1 MITPEE
7 IKQKAARQYLS
18 FLQVWLRGEP
28 FAPLVFP
35 VGKLPT
41 EDFAKLRTVVQ
52 QLQARAREARGYG
65 YRLESRVRRMRSLSE
80 QTLPVRVVIETPQDF
95 LRLIEK
101 EEEFAHFQQD
111 VALIR
116 EQIPRLEDWMQSS
129 SRKIIEQHGDWPGL
143 LAICGYFLEHPRP
156 GLYIRELPVNVHTKF
171 VEQHMGILRELLDQ
185 LLPPK
190 HVTPDALTFQQR
202 FGLREE
208 EPLIHI
214 RFLDEQLS
222 RRYGLPLSELCTPCS
237 QLKRLDLRGQHCIIT
252 ENKMTFLTLP
262 PLPGTFA
269 ILGGGFKVSGL
280 APIPWLQEC
289 SIVYW
294 GDLDA
299 QGFQILAQLRA
310 IFPHVV
316 SLMMDEETLNTHRH
330 FCVEG
335 TPCTVKQLPCLTPEE
350 HTLFSH
356 LAEQNIRLE
365 QEHISHAYVLQC
377 INLLQAVSQPSGA
390 NV

>member
-7 IKQKAARQYLS
+7 IKQKAARHYLS
-18 FLQVWLRGEP
+18 FLQAWLRGEP

-41 EDFAKLRTVVQ
+41 EYAKLRIIVQ
-52 QLQARAREARGYG
+52 HLQACARETRGYG

-101 EEEFAHFQQD
+101 EEEFSRFQQD

-116 EQIPRLEDWMQSS
+116 EQAPQLEDWMQSS
-129 SRKIIEQHGDWPGL
+129 PRKIIEQHGDWPGL

-171 VEQHMGILRELLDQ
+171 VEQHMGVLRELLEQ
-185 LLPPK
+185 VLAPS
-190 HVTPDALTFQQR
+190 HIVQDALSFQQR
-202 FGLREE
+202 FGLREA

-222 RRYGLPLSELCTPCS
+222 RRHGFPLNELCTPCA
-237 QLKRLDLRGQHCIIT
+237 QLSRLDLRGQRCIIT

-262 PLPGTFA
+262 PLPDTFA

-280 APIPWLQEC
+280 ALLPWLQEC

-316 SLMMDEETLNTHRH
+316 SLMMDEETLNRYRH

-335 TPCTVKQLPCLTPEE
+335 TPCTVRQLPCLTPEE
-350 HTLFSH
+350 QTLFSY

-365 QEHISHAYVLQC
+365 QEHISHAYALQC
-377 INLLQAVSQPSGA
+377 INLLQAGARPSGA